1 MTQHHD
7 PDRLIT
13 TFLMEGQTELADQVY
28 DAVRASIEHRRQRV
42 VIGPWRLPTMN
53 KLVPIGIGVAAVAV
67 VAVVGI
73 QLLPSA
79 PGGVGAEPSADPSA
93 VASPSVAVEQT
104 RLTVTGGPEA
114 VPFVVDVP
122 LTWRVE
128 IGHDQPSI
136 VRGDTTPPAG
146 MFVAFLTAAN
156 TFVDPCGRAL
166 RSPEVGPT
174 VDDLVAALAETPN
187 MTSTEPIQ
195 TTLGGRTATYIEL
208 TADDELPCPA
218 DAFYLFAMGAGAVQP
233 SFYLD
238 GPRQIVRTWVLDVD
252 GTRVVALA
260 LHFPE
265 ATAEAL
271 AEEQAILDSVEF
283 EPAS

>member
-1 MTQHHD
+1 
-7 PDRLIT
+7 
-13 TFLMEGQTELADQVY
+13 
-28 DAVRASIEHRRQRV
+28 
-42 VIGPWRLPTMN
+42 MN

-79 PGGVGAEPSADPSA
+79 PGGVGAEPSAEPSA
-93 VASPSVAVEQT
+93 VASPSVAVEPT
-104 RLTVTGGPEA
+104 RLAVTGGPTE
-114 VPFVVDVP
+114 VPFLVDVP
-122 LTWRVE
+122 STWSVE
-128 IGHDQPSI
+128 IGHDQPSL
-136 VRGDTTPPAG
+136 VSGDTTPPAG

-156 TFVDPCGRAL
+156 TFVDPCGRDL
-166 RSPEVGPT
+166 RSPVVGPT
-174 VDDLVAALAETPN
+174 VDDLVAALAETPH
-187 MTSTEPIQ
+187 MTATEPVQ
-195 TTLGGRTATYIEL
+195 TTLGGRPATYLEL
-208 TADDELPCPA
+208 RADAELPCPA

-265 ATAEAL
+265 ATADAL
-271 AEEQAILDSVEF
+271 AEEQAIIDSVEF
-283 EPAS
+283 EAAN